1 MVADSFVVVLK
12 EVGLME
18 VDQLVVGLM
27 VVDSFVVVVPWVV
40 DS

>member
-1 MVADSFVVVLK
+1 MAADSFVVVLK

-27 VVDSFVVVVPWVV
+27 VVDSFVVVLKVVVP
-40 DS
+40 